1 MKKRLSAF
9 VLACLLLAL
18 TGATAFAQ
26 VGDIQPNAAAMISGG
41 LEAMGNNRYALWGNI
56 AGYSQDYLTIRAVL
70 RNSSGTYITETS
82 NSGYGP
88 TVTATK
94 TVLLAAGT
102 YYVYL
107 YGTSPTHSPSMVVT
121 VNI

>member
-1 MKKRLSAF
+1 MKKRLAAF

-18 TGATAFAQ
+18 TGATAFA
-26 VGDIQPNAAAMISGG
+26 VDIRPYASATITGG
-41 LEAMGNNRYALWGNI
+41 LASQGGYNYSLWGNI
-56 AGYSQDYLTIRAVL
+56 TGFSQDYLTIRAVL

-88 TVTATK
+88 MVTATK
-94 TVLLAAGT
+94 TVMLASGT
-102 YYVYL
+102 YYVYI